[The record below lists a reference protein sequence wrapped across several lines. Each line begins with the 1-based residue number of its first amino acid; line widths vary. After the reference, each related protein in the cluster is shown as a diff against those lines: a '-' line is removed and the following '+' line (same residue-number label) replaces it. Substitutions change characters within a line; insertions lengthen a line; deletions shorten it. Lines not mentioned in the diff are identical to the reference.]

1 VSAGDRLTTA
11 RALGELDSAPGA
23 SFVTLFER
31 GSMSLEIYRP
41 RRVDT
46 QTPHDQDELYVVI
59 SGSGSFVRDGVSQP
73 FEPGEVLFAGAGV
86 PHRFEDFSD
95 DFATWVIFYGPK
107 GGEPPAPAG
116 R

>member
-1 VSAGDRLTTA
+1 
-11 RALGELDSAPGA
+11 
-23 SFVTLFER
+23 
-31 GSMSLEIYRP
+31 MSVEIYRP
-41 RRVDT
+41 RKVDT

-59 SGSGSFVRDGVSQP
+59 SGSGAFVRDGVAQP
-73 FEPGEVLFAGAGV
+73 FEPGEVLFVGAGV
-86 PHRFEDFSD
+86 PHRFEGFGD